1 MSTITSNTKKCY
13 ECCINRLK
21 QEDIFPLIQKHPK
34 LVINWINSSSSK
46 TNSLSTQNSFI
57 SAILWYLRTE
67 WPTTDLTAYTTESK
81 RLQALR
87 KDLAKKQILPEAKM
101 SEMLEWNDVLKLKE
115 KAVKELSKDDLL
127 IYSFYTEMPPLR
139 ADFTNLQ
146 IYPRYAE
153 GRAGNYIVSS
163 NNLIN
168 WRIVLQEYKTSKTF
182 GKQVRTLPINLILL
196 IKEARKESGDKLLC
210 MSENVLSKRV
220 TSIFE
225 KLSGKSMS
233 INLLRHSYIKYFLS
247 VKRTITEKEQLAKQ
261 MLHSKDL
268 QERYDI
274 ITPSSTP
281 SSSSVDSEES
291 EHSLDFLA

>member
-67 WPTTDLTAYTTESK
+67 WPTTDL
-81 RLQALR
+81 
-87 KDLAKKQILPEAKM
+87 
-101 SEMLEWNDVLKLKE
+101 
-115 KAVKELSKDDLL
+115 
-127 IYSFYTEMPPLR
+127 
-139 ADFTNLQ
+139 
-146 IYPRYAE
+146 
-153 GRAGNYIVSS
+153 
-163 NNLIN
+163 
-168 WRIVLQEYKTSKTF
+168 
-182 GKQVRTLPINLILL
+182 
-196 IKEARKESGDKLLC
+196 
-210 MSENVLSKRV
+210 
-220 TSIFE
+220 
-225 KLSGKSMS
+225 
-233 INLLRHSYIKYFLS
+233 
-247 VKRTITEKEQLAKQ
+247 
-261 MLHSKDL
+261 